1 MSVDDAVPPAS
12 IAPTAGPATPPT
24 PTPAVAAPALA
35 AEPPRDKTLAG
46 TEGVSKVSALPG
58 HFPAWAARLAE
69 LYFSGTTSMFVLHGN
84 VFDLVRMN
92 ADGSRWGG
100 LAEFLAEQLFGRW
113 DVILHY
119 DLARGLRPLAGA
131 NAKRLADMVTSLNR
145 VLGDVRQI
153 KRDPTTSL
161 AAIDLFV
168 QKNVMA
174 DPGERLSAA
183 VIIDHASF
191 VAPGGDRLQLSDQT
205 QLVTLLNWASS
216 PYVKR
221 LNLAFVLIDSRLS
234 QVSDRLSGNPHLATL
249 EVPLPA
255 TEDRQAF
262 LANATRGLDVASFS
276 DYTTAEL
283 GTLTAGIAL
292 TDLEVLIRSARE
304 GGRRLD
310 SSYFRELKKRLI
322 ERQAQGML
330 EFIEPK
336 WGLDTVVGHEA
347 AKRRLLE
354 DAALLRQGR
363 LDIVPMGYLLCG
375 PVGTGKSFLATCVAG
390 SIGVPAVVLKNFRSK
405 YVGESEGNLERVLG
419 VLRSMGPV
427 VVVVDEADT
436 VLGDRD
442 AGGGDSGVSARIF
455 GMIANQMG
463 DTRYRGKI
471 IWMLLTARPDL
482 LPIDIKRQG
491 RAEVH
496 IPLFYPS
503 EDGELRAMFR
513 ILARKAGGSLLDEDI
528 PADLPHKGNLSGA
541 DVEGIVG
548 RAQRLALLAG
558 SERITRS
565 ALEQALA
572 SFMPS
577 TQSLERE
584 LQELVAIIECTDAE
598 FLPPAKK
605 ARLEHLGG
613 REKAQERATA
623 IKQIIEGR

>member
-1 MSVDDAVPPAS
+1 MAVDDTQPAAAIGPAAAAPAPAPPTPPPAPTAPPAS
-12 IAPTAGPATPPT
+12 
-24 PTPAVAAPALA
+24 
-35 AEPPRDKTLAG
+35 DKTLAG
-46 TEGVSKVSALPG
+46 SEGVSKVSALPG
-58 HFPAWAARLAE
+58 HFPGWAAKLAE

-84 VFDLVRMN
+84 VFDLVRLN
-92 ADGSRWGG
+92 ADGSRWAG

-113 DVILHY
+113 DLILHY
-119 DLARGLRPLAGA
+119 DLARGLRPLAGG
-131 NAKRLADMVTSLNR
+131 NAKRLTEMVTALNR

-153 KRDPTTSL
+153 KRDPITSL

-168 QKNVMA
+168 QKNIMA
-174 DPGERLSAA
+174 EPGERLSAA

-191 VAPGGDRLQLSDQT
+191 VAPGGDRLQLADQT

-234 QVSDRLSGNPHLATL
+234 QVSDRLTGNPHLAAL

-276 DYTTAEL
+276 DFTTAEL
-283 GTLTAGIAL
+283 GALTAGIAL
-292 TDLEVLIRSARE
+292 TDLEVLVRSARE

-310 SSYFRELKKRLI
+310 SNYFRELKKRLI

-330 EFIEPK
+330 ESVEPK

-347 AKRRLLE
+347 AKRRLLD
-354 DAALLRQGR
+354 DAALLKRGR
-363 LDIVPMGYLLCG
+363 LDSVPMGYLFSG
-375 PVGTGKSFLATCVAG
+375 PVGTGKSFLAQCVAG

-405 YVGESEGNLERVLG
+405 YVGETEGNLERVLG

-442 AGGGDSGVSARIF
+442 SGGGDSGVSARIF

-503 EDGELRAMFR
+503 EQGELRAMFR
-513 ILARKAGGSLLDEDI
+513 ILARKQGTTLLDEDI
-528 PADLPHKGNLSGA
+528 PADLPHLGDLSGA

-548 RAQRLALLAG
+548 RAQRISLLAG
-558 SERITRS
+558 SDRITAT
-565 ALEQALA
+565 ALQQALA

-584 LQELVAIIECTDAE
+584 LQELAAIIECTDAE

-605 ARLEHLGG
+605 AKLDKLGG

>member
-1 MSVDDAVPPAS
+1 MAVDDSTPAGTAPTTAPTAPAVPPT
-12 IAPTAGPATPPT
+12 IAQA
-24 PTPAVAAPALA
+24 AVS
-35 AEPPRDKTLAG
+35 AEGGGKTLAG
-46 TEGVSKVSALPG
+46 SEGVSRVSGLPS
-58 HFPAWAARLAE
+58 HFPPWAAKLAE

-119 DLARGLRPLAGA
+119 DLARGLRPLAGS
-131 NAKRLADMVTSLNR
+131 NGKRLQEMVTTLSR

-153 KRDPTTSL
+153 KRDPITSL

-168 QKNVMA
+168 QKNIMA
-174 DPGERLSAA
+174 EPDARLSAA
-183 VIIDHASF
+183 VIIDHASL

-221 LNLAFVLIDSRLS
+221 LNLAFVLIDARLS
-234 QVSDRLSGNPHLATL
+234 QVSDRLTGNPHLATI

-255 TEDRQAF
+255 TEERQLF
-262 LANATRGLDVASFS
+262 LANATRGLDVTSFS
-276 DYTTAEL
+276 DYSTQEL
-283 GTLTAGIAL
+283 GALTAGIAL
-292 TDLEVLIRSARE
+292 TDLEVLVRSARE

-310 SSYFRELKKRLI
+310 SAYFRELKKRLI

-347 AKRRLLE
+347 AKRRLLD
-354 DAALLRQGR
+354 DAALLKKGK
-363 LDIVPMGYLLCG
+363 LDSVPMGYLMSG
-375 PVGTGKSFLATCVAG
+375 PVGTGKSFLAQCVAG

-405 YVGESEGNLERVLG
+405 YVGETEGNLERVLG

-442 AGGGDSGVSARIF
+442 SGGGDSGVSARIF

-496 IPLFYPS
+496 IPLFYPQ

-513 ILARKAGGSLLDEDI
+513 ILARKQGTTLLDEDI
-528 PADLPHKGNLSGA
+528 PAELPHKGNLSGA

-548 RAQRLALLAG
+548 RAQRIALLAG
-558 SERITRS
+558 DDRITKA
-565 ALEQALA
+565 ALEQAL
-572 SFMPS
+572 SGFMPS
-577 TQSLERE
+577 TQTLERE
-584 LQELVAIIECTDAE
+584 LQELAAIIECTDAE
-598 FLPPAKK
+598 FLPPSKK
-605 ARLEHLGG
+605 QRLEQLGG

-623 IKQIIEGR
+623 IKQILEGR

>member
-1 MSVDDAVPPAS
+1 MAAAS
-12 IAPTAGPATPPT
+12 
-24 PTPAVAAPALA
+24 AAQ
-35 AEPPRDKTLAG
+35 DKLLAG
-46 TEGVSKVSALPG
+46 NEGVSRVSALPS
-58 HFPAWAARLAE
+58 HFPAWAAKLAE
-69 LYFSGTTSMFVLHGN
+69 LYFSGTTSMFVLSGN

-92 ADGSRWGG
+92 ADGSRWSG

-131 NAKRLADMVTSLNR
+131 NGKRLQEMVTACNR
-145 VLGDVRQI
+145 VLGDVRQV
-153 KRDPTTSL
+153 KRDPITSL

-174 DPGERLSAA
+174 DAGERLSAA
-183 VIIDHASF
+183 VILDHASF
-191 VAPGGDRLQLSDQT
+191 IAPNGDRLQLSDQT

-221 LNLAFVLIDSRLS
+221 LNLAFVMIDSRLS
-234 QVSDRLSGNPHLATL
+234 QVSDRLTSNPHVAAL
-249 EVPLPA
+249 EVPLPG
-255 TEDRQAF
+255 TEERQLF
-262 LANATRGLDVASFS
+262 LANATRGLDVGTFS
-276 DYTTAEL
+276 DFTTAEL
-283 GTLTAGIAL
+283 GALTAGIAL
-292 TDLEVLIRSARE
+292 TDLEVLVRSARE

-310 SSYFRELKKRLI
+310 ANYFRELKKRLI

-330 EFIEPK
+330 EFVEPK

-347 AKRRLLE
+347 AKRRLLD
-354 DAALLRQGR
+354 DAALLKKGR
-363 LDIVPMGYLLCG
+363 LDSVPMGYLFSG
-375 PVGTGKSFLATCVAG
+375 PVGTGKSFLAQCVAG

-405 YVGESEGNLERVLG
+405 YVGETEGNLERVLG

-442 AGGGDSGVSARIF
+442 SGGGDSGIGARVF
-455 GMIANQMG
+455 GMLASQMG

-503 EDGELRAMFR
+503 EDAELRAMFR
-513 ILARKAGGSLLDEDI
+513 ILARKAGSTLLDEDI
-528 PADLPHKGNLSGA
+528 PAELPHKGNLSGA

-548 RAQRLALLAG
+548 RAQRTSLLAG
-558 SERITRS
+558 SERITRA

-584 LQELVAIIECTDAE
+584 MQELVAMIECTDAE

-605 ARLEHLGG
+605 ARLEQLGG
-613 REKAQERATA
+613 RDKAQERANA
-623 IKQIIEGR
+623 IKQILEGR

>member
-1 MSVDDAVPPAS
+1 MVDDSPPPIAPPAPSPAPAAALANAVPTPVPVAATATPS
-12 IAPTAGPATPPT
+12 GPTAASTAATAPAT
-24 PTPAVAAPALA
+24 APQS
-35 AEPPRDKTLAG
+35 DKTLAG
-46 TEGVSKVSALPG
+46 NEGVSKVSALPS
-58 HFPAWAARLAE
+58 HFPGWAARLAE

-131 NAKRLADMVTSLNR
+131 SSKRLQEMVTALGR

-153 KRDPTTSL
+153 KRDPLTSL

-168 QKNVMA
+168 QKTIMA
-174 DPGERLSAA
+174 EPGERLSAA
-183 VIIDHASF
+183 IIIDHASF
-191 VAPGGDRLQLSDQT
+191 VAPGGDRLQLADQT

-221 LNLAFVLIDSRLS
+221 LNLAFVLIDARLS
-234 QVSDRLSGNPHLATL
+234 QVSERLSSNPHLAAI

-255 TEDRQAF
+255 TADRQAF
-262 LANATRGLDVASFS
+262 LANATRGLDVPTFS
-276 DYTTAEL
+276 DFSTVEL

-292 TDLEVLIRSARE
+292 TDLEVLVRSARE

-310 SSYFRELKKRLI
+310 TNYFRELKKRLI

-330 EFIEPK
+330 EFVEPK

-354 DAALLRQGR
+354 DAALLRKGR
-363 LDIVPMGYLLCG
+363 LDSVPMGYLMCG
-375 PVGTGKSFLATCVAG
+375 PVGTGKSFLAQCVAG

-405 YVGESEGNLERVLG
+405 YVGETEGNLERVLG

-442 AGGGDSGVSARIF
+442 SGGGDSGVSARIF

-471 IWMLLTARPDL
+471 IWMLLTCRPDL
-482 LPIDIKRQG
+482 LPIDLKRQG
-491 RAEVH
+491 RAASA
-496 IPLFYPS
+496 ICS
-503 EDGELRAMFR
+503 MKSGCAARA
-513 ILARKAGGSLLDEDI
+513 KS
-528 PADLPHKGNLSGA
+528 
-541 DVEGIVG
+541 
-548 RAQRLALLAG
+548 
-558 SERITRS
+558 
-565 ALEQALA
+565 
-572 SFMPS
+572 
-577 TQSLERE
+577 
-584 LQELVAIIECTDAE
+584 
-598 FLPPAKK
+598 
-605 ARLEHLGG
+605 
-613 REKAQERATA
+613 
-623 IKQIIEGR
+623 